1 MDAQNVFSIV
11 EVDRDHEPVVKENS
25 GRWSAT
31 EHELFLQGLQKFGK
45 DWKAIANEIPTR
57 TVVQVRTHAQKYFQK
72 LSNAAPSRTLVSFN
86 RKKSKD
92 FSSHSKHTVE
102 REKTEPSDTSAA
114 TLSPNLSE
122 ITNPSEIVEKV
133 EPVHVEK
140 PSIEHRTPVGT
151 HGLTPRS
158 PRMNDSVLYDQEVM
172 FASFSRRGVYQSLS
186 PFEYECNDNHDDMRF
201 VDSDDS
207 EIGILLDNQS

>member
-1 MDAQNVFSIV
+1 MNSSFKDSRSLEKTGKRLLTKFSLCFSSI
-11 EVDRDHEPVVKENS
+11 
-25 GRWSAT
+25 
-31 EHELFLQGLQKFGK
+31 Q
-45 DWKAIANEIPTR
+45 IPTR

-72 LSNAAPSRTLVSFN
+72 LSNAVQEVVGCESQAPSRTLVSFN

-172 FASFSRRGVYQSLS
+172 FASFSRYRCMFDIRCRRGVYQSLS
-186 PFEYECNDNHDDMRF
+186 PFEYEVEYYER
-201 VDSDDS
+201 DSC
-207 EIGILLDNQS
+207 IV